1 MSEERSA
8 SHGGKEKPMG
18 KIVRDGRPLL
28 SRRDF
33 VKLGS
38 VSLAGAG
45 LLGLTGCGG
54 EETISGGSQ
63 EGGGSVFTY
72 AQGLDVLS
80 LDPPNQADDTSSAV
94 ASYIFDT
101 LLQYPLEGAE
111 LAPWLAAEVPEPDD
125 GGRSYTFALREG
137 VEFHDG
143 TPFNA
148 EAVVFN
154 FQRWRDTSNPYH
166 KGGGSQ
172 SSDFSNY
179 ALLFGGFDD
188 ESVIT
193 DVRALD
199 DVTVRFE
206 LSYPLGSFL
215 ANLAETSF
223 AMASPEAI
231 KRNVEE
237 FWKNPVG
244 TGPFRFD
251 SWEIGSRLSLKK
263 NASWWGAS
271 VPVSEGGGGPH
282 LKKVVFQ
289 PIPDNTARV
298 AALTGGNVTA
308 ADGIVPD
315 DLPTI
320 RDNPDLKVLYRPPLT
335 SGYLAM
341 NSQKEPFGDV
351 RVRRAVAHA
360 IDVPEIVESFFAET
374 GEVASG
380 PMSSGLSF
388 FNEDLD
394 PYGYDPAESRRLL
407 EDAGFPDG
415 FETDLWYIP
424 IPRPYMPDGKGI
436 AQAMQQ
442 DLKKV
447 GIRAKLVT
455 YEFATYLE
463 KLGTGEHSMALY
475 GGTDVGVDPD
485 FRLNYWFNSAAAT
498 QTAATNVSFYE
509 NPEVDRL
516 LLQARRSVDPDRRRD
531 LYYRV
536 QEKLQE
542 DVPVVPL
549 AYVRPPIGLQERV
562 EGYTITY
569 GGDRL
574 NTVRL

>member
-1 MSEERSA
+1 MSEGRGA
-8 SHGGKEKPMG
+8 SLGGKEKPMG
-18 KIVRDGRPLL
+18 KIVRDGCPLL

-33 VKLGS
+33 VKLGGA
-38 VSLAGAG
+38 SLAGAG

-125 GGRSYTFALREG
+125 RGRSYTFTLREG

-148 EAVVFN
+148 EAVIFN
-154 FQRWRDTSNPYH
+154 FERWRDTSNPYH

-223 AMASPEAI
+223 AMTSPEAVR
-231 KRNVEE
+231 KNVEE

-263 NASWWGAS
+263 NASWWGGS
-271 VPVSEGGGGPH
+271 VPVSEGGSGPH
-282 LKKVVFQ
+282 LNKVIFQ
-289 PIPDNTARV
+289 PIPDNTSRV

-315 DLPTI
+315 DLPAI
-320 RDNPDLKVLYRPPLT
+320 QEDPDLKVLYRPPLT
-335 SGYLAM
+335 SGYLTM
-341 NSQKEPFGDV
+341 NSRKEPFGDV

-388 FNEDLD
+388 FNADLE
-394 PYGYDPAESRRLL
+394 PYGYDLAESKRLL

-442 DLKKV
+442 DLEKV

-455 YEFATYLE
+455 YEFAAYLE

-498 QTAATNVSFYE
+498 ETAATNVSFYE

-516 LLQARRSVDPDRRRD
+516 LLQARRSVDPDRRREF
-531 LYYRV
+531 YYRV
-536 QEKLQE
+536 QEMLHE

>member
-1 MSEERSA
+1 
-8 SHGGKEKPMG
+8 MG
-18 KIVRDGRPLL
+18 KIVRDDRSVL

-33 VKLGS
+33 LKLGG
-38 VSLAGAG
+38 VSLAGTG
-45 LLGLTGCGG
+45 LLGFVGCGG

-94 ASYIFDT
+94 ASYIFDN

-111 LAPWLAAEVPEPDD
+111 LAPWLAAEVPEQED
-125 GGRSYTFALREG
+125 GGRSYTFTLREG

-154 FQRWRDTSNPYH
+154 FERWRDTSNPYH
-166 KGGGSQ
+166 KGGGTQ

-223 AMASPEAI
+223 AMASPEAVR
-231 KRNVEE
+231 RNVEE

-263 NASWWGAS
+263 NASWWGGS

-315 DLPTI
+315 DLPAI
-320 RDNPDLKVLYRPPLT
+320 QDNPDLKVLYRPPLT

-394 PYGYDPAESRRLL
+394 PYRYDPAKSRRLL

-455 YEFATYLE
+455 YEFAAYLE
-463 KLGTGEHSMALY
+463 KVGTGSTAWPYTAGRTSGWTRTSASTTGSTALPPQRLRLRTSPSTRTPRST
-475 GGTDVGVDPD
+475 GSCSKRVGAWTRTGAEISTTGCRRGCTRTCPSCPWPTWDLRSGSRSGLKGT
-485 FRLNYWFNSAAAT
+485 R
-498 QTAATNVSFYE
+498 
-509 NPEVDRL
+509 
-516 LLQARRSVDPDRRRD
+516 
-531 LYYRV
+531 
-536 QEKLQE
+536 
-542 DVPVVPL
+542 
-549 AYVRPPIGLQERV
+549 
-562 EGYTITY
+562 
-569 GGDRL
+569 
-574 NTVRL
+574 

>member
-1 MSEERSA
+1 M
-8 SHGGKEKPMG
+8 
-18 KIVRDGRPLL
+18 
-28 SRRDF
+28 
-33 VKLGS
+33 KLGGA
-38 VSLAGAG
+38 SLAGAG

-54 EETISGGSQ
+54 DETISGGSQ
-63 EGGGSVFTY
+63 EGGGSVFTF

-94 ASYIFDT
+94 AGYIFDT

-111 LAPWLAAEVPEPDD
+111 LAPALAAEVPEPGD
-125 GGRSYTFALREG
+125 GGRSYTFTLRDG

-143 TPFNA
+143 TSFDA

-154 FQRWRDTSNPYH
+154 FERWRDSSNPYH
-166 KGGGSQ
+166 KGGGAQ

-193 DVRALD
+193 GVRVID
-199 DVTVRFE
+199 DLTVRFE

-215 ANLAETSF
+215 TSLAETSF
-223 AMASPEAI
+223 SMASPEAVS
-231 KRNVEE
+231 KNVEE
-237 FWKNPVG
+237 FWKRPVG

-251 SWEIGSRLSLKK
+251 SWEIGSRLSLMK
-263 NASWWGAS
+263 NSRWWGRRL
-271 VPVSEGGGGPH
+271 PVSEGGRGPY
-282 LKKVVFQ
+282 LKKVVFES
-289 PIPDNTARV
+289 IPDNTSRV
-298 AALTGGNVTA
+298 AALAGGTVSA

-315 DLPTI
+315 DLPGI
-320 RDNPDLKVLYRPPLT
+320 RENPDLKVLFRPPLT

-341 NSQKEPFGDV
+341 NSRKEPFGDV

-360 IDVPEIVESFFAET
+360 INVPEIVESFFAET

-388 FNEDLD
+388 FDEDIE
-394 PYGYDPAESRRLL
+394 PYGYDPAESGRLL
-407 EDAGFPDG
+407 EEADFPNG

-436 AQAMQQ
+436 AQAMQN
-442 DLKKV
+442 DLEEV

-455 YEFATYLE
+455 YEFGTYLE
-463 KLGTGEHSMALY
+463 RLGTGEHGMALY

-498 QTAATNVSFYE
+498 ETAASNVSYYE
-509 NPEVDRL
+509 NAEVDEL
-516 LLQARRSVDPDRRRD
+516 LLQARRSVDPAERRD
-531 LYYRV
+531 FYYRV
-536 QEKLQE
+536 QEALHE

-549 AYVRPPIGLQERV
+549 AYVRPPVGLQEQV
-562 EGYTITY
+562 EGYRITY
-569 GGDRL
+569 GGDKL